1 MVHEPSNSS
10 VFARGRSSSIDEGSL
25 VSALRQGILVAAAIA
40 AGVVQISACG
50 SATEPSSATRT
61 SIVAAVTTAVH
72 AMSPLSA
79 TATPDSTTATTETLL
94 TTFAPALRQPEITTV
109 PEVPLP
115 PAPPPAVVPTTDA
128 PSAYYSSCAEARRA
142 GVAPL
147 RRGDPGYR
155 PGLDRDGDG
164 IACEK

>member
-1 MVHEPSNSS
+1 
-10 VFARGRSSSIDEGSL
+10 
-25 VSALRQGILVAAAIA
+25 
-40 AGVVQISACG
+40 
-50 SATEPSSATRT
+50 
-61 SIVAAVTTAVH
+61 
-72 AMSPLSA
+72 MSPLSA